1 MSTWF
6 KSLREIF
13 CVYCKNCVKFRALN
27 QPSKITLCRHI
38 ISLEWKTV
46 LKWTHLQH
54 VSSKF
59 PDHREDCFWNAMI
72 KGLPGCQVLLSFRF
86 YSLIRS
92 PFRSLPFAQSA
103 QHEILCFVNSPHAHF
118 ILANSKIMALHK
130 NIRSPWICCPV
141 FTIHACWTI
150 FQSSCL
156 ICSRNFWNGDQ
167 SRLHFLDAVWGRVT
181 LAEMITYHFRI

>member
-1 MSTWF
+1 MSSYHFFGVEDSSEVNSSSTC
-6 KSLREIF
+6 L
-13 CVYCKNCVKFRALN
+13 L
-27 QPSKITLCRHI
+27 KI
-38 ISLEWKTV
+38 
-46 LKWTHLQH
+46 
-54 VSSKF
+54 
-59 PDHREDCFWNAMI
+59 PDHRADCFWNAMI
-72 KGLPGCQVLLSFRF
+72 NGLPGCQVFLSFRF
-86 YSLIRS
+86 YSLIRI

-130 NIRSPWICCPV
+130 NTTEDDIRMSKHVLQTKSCGFFIKNIRSTWICCPV